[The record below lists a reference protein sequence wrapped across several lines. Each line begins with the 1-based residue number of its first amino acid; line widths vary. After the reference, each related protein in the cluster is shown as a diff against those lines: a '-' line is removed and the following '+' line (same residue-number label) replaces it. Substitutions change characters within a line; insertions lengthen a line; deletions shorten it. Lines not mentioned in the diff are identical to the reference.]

1 MELLKEFEKIQL
13 LVDDK
18 NNVRDFNITAKKLK
32 EKYPCKKYLG
42 ISNGT
47 STIIFER
54 ETGKIVYGVKTEWN
68 KV

>member
-1 MELLKEFEKIQL
+1 MEMSLKSICSASDVKLLQ
-13 LVDDK
+13 
-18 NNVRDFNITAKKLK
+18 KKLK

-54 ETGKIVYGVKTEWN
+54 ETGKIVYEVKTEWN